1 MVEEKASIF
10 IFKILC
16 LLIREEVQKSNSP
29 VWKRKEIMSILTR
42 SLRNKRHDP
51 SPKTSTECKM
61 CVMVVETEL

>member
-1 MVEEKASIF
+1 MVEEKASVF
-10 IFKILC
+10 IFKFLC

-42 SLRNKRHDP
+42 SLRNKCHDP

-61 CVMVVETEL
+61 CVMVVEMEL